1 MLNCV
6 MSMQSIKSR
15 WRAILWVKISSHKQ
29 IICIKNKVM
38 RDNLKV
44 NKRIKGISRKNNGED
59 YIINAQGGVLE
70 QYKCKEIYGN
80 NYYKS
85 W

>member
-1 MLNCV
+1 
-6 MSMQSIKSR
+6 
-15 WRAILWVKISSHKQ
+15 
-29 IICIKNKVM
+29 M